1 MDKKKLSSYELLAA
15 IGNIDEKYI
24 KEANRKPKV
33 IRNVWVSIGT
43 LAAVFLLLL
52 VATPVIRNSYIQD
65 GNITEVTSEGE
76 LYNEGASIKES
87 APNEGVTSNEGTAIK
102 ESAPNDMVMAV
113 TPEETDDLKEACDK
127 AGFEFSLSQAEKG
140 YEKVSYLYRENLE
153 IQAVYKDDK
162 DNIGYYVIK
171 ANGNSDVSGDYNSYE
186 NIEKV
191 TTDGKKV
198 TLKGNKGKWSTATWT
213 KGGFSYA
220 IVGSNKTFSK
230 EKILEIAGKTR

>member
-1 MDKKKLSSYELLAA
+1 MVVSRDSENLIKLFEELGFEKKHQ
-15 IGNIDEKYI
+15 
-24 KEANRKPKV
+24 P
-33 IRNVWVSIGT
+33 
-43 LAAVFLLLL
+43 
-52 VATPVIRNSYIQD
+52 VAD
-65 GNITEVTSEGE
+65 AGKGEVTTTRMKDVNGFCIDIVGSDG
-76 LYNEGASIKES
+76 SIPDFTEIRI
-87 APNEGVTSNEGTAIK
+87 NV
-102 ESAPNDMVMAV
+102 
-113 TPEETDDLKEACDK
+113 DDLKEACDK

-153 IQAVYKDDK
+153 IQAVYKDDE